1 MKPRTKFQQNVVAA
15 SKHLPPLTPAQIEWG
30 YKNCIEHIGR
40 RTPKGLI
47 TCTECGHTWQSENG
61 ELTDNLL
68 GCECPHCHT
77 TLKVETTLR
86 RKFNDYEY
94 LCIVTRCKGFQVLRF
109 VYIECWAKV
118 GQTPVY
124 THIEAVQRWIA
135 PDGRSATFARL
146 RPMGFFVHGW
156 SWSSALELRAENDGK
171 YNITPTRIYPRQR
184 LIPELR
190 RSGYGKQL
198 PDVTPFDLIHLLL
211 SENKA
216 ETLLKAGQ
224 TALVRF
230 FARSSRNIADYWP
243 AIRIAIRN
251 GYAIG
256 KPTEWCDYIDLLR
269 FFGKDLHNAHFVC
282 PADLPAAHDLYMA
295 KKRRHMQMERRQEE
309 RRKALEQEAS
319 FVKAK
324 GRFFGVEFSDGEIR
338 IKVLDSVEAIR
349 QEGEA
354 MHHCVFTN
362 EYYLKA
368 DSLILSA
375 TIDGKRIET
384 IEVSLKRMEVVQ
396 SRGVCNKNTPY
407 HGQILKLMKGNMSL
421 IQKKKKKKKG
431 GGGRRPPPPQKQNR
445 MNQIAYKFVSW
456 DVPALES
463 LAGSKA
469 YILRKRLNDGGTLTR
484 EEKDWITREVNHNT
498 YFKDSIPLLGYRF
511 NFVDVLKTF
520 VVKQYGHYTEYKGV
534 DKTSI
539 RSMLYGRVERIVE
552 L

>member
-1 MKPRTKFQQNVVAA
+1 MKPRTKFQQSVVAA

-282 PADLPAAHDLYMA
+282 PADLPAAHDLYMT
-295 KKRRHMQMERRQEE
+295 KKRRHMQMEQRQEE

-319 FVKAK
+319 FVEAK
-324 GRFFGVEFSDGEIR
+324 GRFFGVEFSDGEIC

-421 IQKKKKKKKG
+421 I
-431 GGGRRPPPPQKQNR
+431 
-445 MNQIAYKFVSW
+445 
-456 DVPALES
+456 
-463 LAGSKA
+463 
-469 YILRKRLNDGGTLTR
+469 RKRMTA
-484 EEKDWITREVNHNT
+484 
-498 YFKDSIPLLGYRF
+498 
-511 NFVDVLKTF
+511 
-520 VVKQYGHYTEYKGV
+520 
-534 DKTSI
+534 
-539 RSMLYGRVERIVE
+539 
-552 L
+552 

>member
-1 MKPRTKFQQNVVAA
+1 MKPRTKFQQSVVAA

-40 RTPKGLI
+40 RTSKGVI
-47 TCTECGHTWQSENG
+47 TCTECGHTWQSQNG
-61 ELTDNLL
+61 DLADKLL

-77 TLKVETTLR
+77 PLKVETTLR

-94 LCIVTRCKGFQVLRF
+94 LCVVTRCKGFQVLRF

-118 GQTPVY
+118 GQPPVY
-124 THIEAVQRWIA
+124 AHIEAVQRWIA

-156 SWSSALELRAENDGK
+156 SWSSALELRTENDGK

-211 SENKA
+211 SDSKA
-216 ETLLKAGQ
+216 ETMLKAGQ
-224 TALVRF
+224 TALVRL
-230 FARSSRNIADYWP
+230 FARTSRRIADYWP
-243 AIRIAIRN
+243 SIRIAMRN
-251 GYAIG
+251 GYFIG

-269 FFGKDLHNAHFVC
+269 FFGKDLHNARYVC
-282 PADLPAAHDLYMA
+282 PADLSTAHDLYVA
-295 KKRRHMQMERRQEE
+295 RKRRHIDMERRREE
-309 RRKALEQEAS
+309 RQKTAEREAS
-319 FVKAK
+319 FAEAK
-324 GRFFGVEFSDGEIR
+324 GRFFGVEFSDGEIC
-338 IKVLDSVEAIR
+338 IKDSVEAIR

-362 EYYLKA
+362 GYYLKD

-384 IEVSLKRMEVVQ
+384 VEVSLKRMEVVQ

-407 HGQILKLMKGNMSL
+407 HGQILKLMKGNMPL
-421 IQKKKKKKKG
+421 I
-431 GGGRRPPPPQKQNR
+431 
-445 MNQIAYKFVSW
+445 
-456 DVPALES
+456 
-463 LAGSKA
+463 
-469 YILRKRLNDGGTLTR
+469 RKRMTA
-484 EEKDWITREVNHNT
+484 
-498 YFKDSIPLLGYRF
+498 P
-511 NFVDVLKTF
+511 
-520 VVKQYGHYTEYKGV
+520 
-534 DKTSI
+534 
-539 RSMLYGRVERIVE
+539 
-552 L
+552 

>member
-1 MKPRTKFQQNVVAA
+1 MDCP
-15 SKHLPPLTPAQIEWG
+15 
-30 YKNCIEHIGR
+30 R
-40 RTPKGLI
+40 RTLR
-47 TCTECGHTWQSENG
+47 
-61 ELTDNLL
+61 NLR
-68 GCECPHCHT
+68 T
-77 TLKVETTLR
+77 
-86 RKFNDYEY
+86 
-94 LCIVTRCKGFQVLRF
+94 
-109 VYIECWAKV
+109 A
-118 GQTPVY
+118 
-124 THIEAVQRWIA
+124 A
-135 PDGRSATFARL
+135 PDGLLRSRVELVERIGTAGGERREIQHHAHTHLSPATAYPRTAPKRL
-146 RPMGFFVHGW
+146 RQT
-156 SWSSALELRAENDGK
+156 
-171 YNITPTRIYPRQR
+171 TPRCN
-184 LIPELR
+184 
-190 RSGYGKQL
+190 
-198 PDVTPFDLIHLLL
+198 PFDLIHLLL

-230 FARSSRNIADYWP
+230 FARTSRNIADYWP

-319 FVKAK
+319 FVEAK
-324 GRFFGVEFSDGEIR
+324 GRFFGVEFSDGEIC

-421 IQKKKKKKKG
+421 I
-431 GGGRRPPPPQKQNR
+431 
-445 MNQIAYKFVSW
+445 
-456 DVPALES
+456 
-463 LAGSKA
+463 
-469 YILRKRLNDGGTLTR
+469 RKRMTA
-484 EEKDWITREVNHNT
+484 
-498 YFKDSIPLLGYRF
+498 
-511 NFVDVLKTF
+511 
-520 VVKQYGHYTEYKGV
+520 
-534 DKTSI
+534 
-539 RSMLYGRVERIVE
+539 
-552 L
+552 

>member
-1 MKPRTKFQQNVVAA
+1 MGVQELHRAYRTPHAERTYHLHRVRPHVAER
-15 SKHLPPLTPAQIEWG
+15 K
-30 YKNCIEHIGR
+30 R
-40 RTPKGLI
+40 RTHG
-47 TCTECGHTWQSENG
+47 QSVRVRVSA
-61 ELTDNLL
+61 L
-68 GCECPHCHT
+68 PHPAESGNHPAP
-77 TLKVETTLR
+77 
-86 RKFNDYEY
+86 
-94 LCIVTRCKGFQVLRF
+94 Q
-109 VYIECWAKV
+109 
-118 GQTPVY
+118 
-124 THIEAVQRWIA
+124 VQRLRVFVHRNPLQGFSSPALRLYRVLGESGTDARLHPYRSRTAVDCPRRTLHNLRTAA
-135 PDGRSATFARL
+135 PDGLLRSR
-146 RPMGFFVHGW
+146 V
-156 SWSSALELRAENDGK
+156 ELVERIGTAGGERREI
-171 YNITPTRIYPRQR
+171 NITPTRIYPRQR

-319 FVKAK
+319 FVEAK
-324 GRFFGVEFSDGEIR
+324 GRFFGVEFSDGEIC

-421 IQKKKKKKKG
+421 I
-431 GGGRRPPPPQKQNR
+431 
-445 MNQIAYKFVSW
+445 
-456 DVPALES
+456 
-463 LAGSKA
+463 
-469 YILRKRLNDGGTLTR
+469 RKRMTA
-484 EEKDWITREVNHNT
+484 
-498 YFKDSIPLLGYRF
+498 
-511 NFVDVLKTF
+511 
-520 VVKQYGHYTEYKGV
+520 
-534 DKTSI
+534 
-539 RSMLYGRVERIVE
+539 
-552 L
+552 

>member
-269 FFGKDLHNAHFVC
+269 FFGKALHNAHFVC

-309 RRKALEQEAS
+309 ILQ
-319 FVKAK
+319 
-324 GRFFGVEFSDGEIR
+324 
-338 IKVLDSVEAIR
+338 
-349 QEGEA
+349 
-354 MHHCVFTN
+354 
-362 EYYLKA
+362 
-368 DSLILSA
+368 SLS
-375 TIDGKRIET
+375 
-384 IEVSLKRMEVVQ
+384 
-396 SRGVCNKNTPY
+396 
-407 HGQILKLMKGNMSL
+407 
-421 IQKKKKKKKG
+421 
-431 GGGRRPPPPQKQNR
+431 
-445 MNQIAYKFVSW
+445 
-456 DVPALES
+456 
-463 LAGSKA
+463 
-469 YILRKRLNDGGTLTR
+469 
-484 EEKDWITREVNHNT
+484 ITR
-498 YFKDSIPLLGYRF
+498 
-511 NFVDVLKTF
+511 
-520 VVKQYGHYTEYKGV
+520 
-534 DKTSI
+534 
-539 RSMLYGRVERIVE
+539 
-552 L
+552 

>member
-269 FFGKDLHNAHFVC
+269 FSGKTCITSISCVPQTC
-282 PADLPAAHDLYMA
+282 PQRMT
-295 KKRRHMQMERRQEE
+295 
-309 RRKALEQEAS
+309 S
-319 FVKAK
+319 
-324 GRFFGVEFSDGEIR
+324 
-338 IKVLDSVEAIR
+338 
-349 QEGEA
+349 
-354 MHHCVFTN
+354 TW
-362 EYYLKA
+362 LK
-368 DSLILSA
+368 
-375 TIDGKRIET
+375 
-384 IEVSLKRMEVVQ
+384 
-396 SRGVCNKNTPY
+396 N
-407 HGQILKLMKGNMSL
+407 
-421 IQKKKKKKKG
+421 G
-431 GGGRRPPPPQKQNR
+431 GTCKWNGGRRNGARRWNR
-445 MNQIAYKFVSW
+445 KPRLSKPKDGFSEWSFPTGKSASRYW
-456 DVPALES
+456 TAL
-463 LAGSKA
+463 K
-469 YILRKRLNDGGTLTR
+469 
-484 EEKDWITREVNHNT
+484 
-498 YFKDSIPLLGYRF
+498 P
-511 NFVDVLKTF
+511 
-520 VVKQYGHYTEYKGV
+520 
-534 DKTSI
+534 
-539 RSMLYGRVERIVE
+539 YGRRARPCTTACLPTNTI
-552 L
+552 

>member
-1 MKPRTKFQQNVVAA
+1 MKPRTKFQQSVVAA

-230 FARSSRNIADYWP
+230 F
-243 AIRIAIRN
+243 
-251 GYAIG
+251 
-256 KPTEWCDYIDLLR
+256 
-269 FFGKDLHNAHFVC
+269 GKDLHNAHFVC

-324 GRFFGVEFSDGEIR
+324 GRFFGVEFSDGEICIR
-338 IKVLDSVEAIR
+338 VLDSVEAIR

-421 IQKKKKKKKG
+421 I
-431 GGGRRPPPPQKQNR
+431 
-445 MNQIAYKFVSW
+445 
-456 DVPALES
+456 
-463 LAGSKA
+463 
-469 YILRKRLNDGGTLTR
+469 RKRMTA
-484 EEKDWITREVNHNT
+484 
-498 YFKDSIPLLGYRF
+498 
-511 NFVDVLKTF
+511 
-520 VVKQYGHYTEYKGV
+520 
-534 DKTSI
+534 
-539 RSMLYGRVERIVE
+539 
-552 L
+552 

>member
-230 FARSSRNIADYWP
+230 FARSSRNIADYLP

-319 FVKAK
+319 FVEAK
-324 GRFFGVEFSDGEIR
+324 GRFFGVEFSDGEIC

-421 IQKKKKKKKG
+421 ERKKKKKKRRG
-431 GGGRRPPPPQKQNR
+431 GGARHPPPQKQNR

>member
-1 MKPRTKFQQNVVAA
+1 MKPRTKFQQSVVAA

-269 FFGKDLHNAHFVC
+269 FF
-282 PADLPAAHDLYMA
+282 
-295 KKRRHMQMERRQEE
+295 
-309 RRKALEQEAS
+309 RK
-319 FVKAK
+319 
-324 GRFFGVEFSDGEIR
+324 
-338 IKVLDSVEAIR
+338 
-349 QEGEA
+349 
-354 MHHCVFTN
+354 
-362 EYYLKA
+362 
-368 DSLILSA
+368 IL
-375 TIDGKRIET
+375 
-384 IEVSLKRMEVVQ
+384 L
-396 SRGVCNKNTPY
+396 
-407 HGQILKLMKGNMSL
+407 
-421 IQKKKKKKKG
+421 
-431 GGGRRPPPPQKQNR
+431 
-445 MNQIAYKFVSW
+445 
-456 DVPALES
+456 
-463 LAGSKA
+463 
-469 YILRKRLNDGGTLTR
+469 
-484 EEKDWITREVNHNT
+484 
-498 YFKDSIPLLGYRF
+498 
-511 NFVDVLKTF
+511 
-520 VVKQYGHYTEYKGV
+520 
-534 DKTSI
+534 
-539 RSMLYGRVERIVE
+539 
-552 L
+552 

>member
-1 MKPRTKFQQNVVAA
+1 MKPRTKFQQSVVAA

-77 TLKVETTLR
+77 PLKVETTLR

-230 FARSSRNIADYWP
+230 FARSSRNIADYLP

-269 FFGKDLHNAHFVC
+269 FSGKTCITPISCVPQTC
-282 PADLPAAHDLYMA
+282 PQRMT
-295 KKRRHMQMERRQEE
+295 
-309 RRKALEQEAS
+309 S
-319 FVKAK
+319 
-324 GRFFGVEFSDGEIR
+324 
-338 IKVLDSVEAIR
+338 
-349 QEGEA
+349 
-354 MHHCVFTN
+354 TW
-362 EYYLKA
+362 LK
-368 DSLILSA
+368 
-375 TIDGKRIET
+375 
-384 IEVSLKRMEVVQ
+384 
-396 SRGVCNKNTPY
+396 N
-407 HGQILKLMKGNMSL
+407 
-421 IQKKKKKKKG
+421 G
-431 GGGRRPPPPQKQNR
+431 GTCKWNGGRRNGARRWNR
-445 MNQIAYKFVSW
+445 K
-456 DVPALES
+456 PRL
-463 LAGSKA
+463 SKP
-469 YILRKRLNDGGTLTR
+469 KGGFR
-484 EEKDWITREVNHNT
+484 
-498 YFKDSIPLLGYRF
+498 S
-511 NFVDVLKTF
+511 
-520 VVKQYGHYTEYKGV
+520 GV
-534 DKTSI
+534 FRRGNLHQGI
-539 RSMLYGRVERIVE
+539 GQR
-552 L
+552 

>member
-1 MKPRTKFQQNVVAA
+1 MKPRTKFQQSVVAA

-77 TLKVETTLR
+77 PLKVETTLR

-230 FARSSRNIADYWP
+230 SPVPP
-243 AIRIAIRN
+243 AISQTIGRPSVSPSVTGTLSGNRRN
-251 GYAIG
+251 GATTSTCCDFSG
-256 KPTEWCDYIDLLR
+256 KTCITPISCVPQT
-269 FFGKDLHNAHFVC
+269 C
-282 PADLPAAHDLYMA
+282 PQRMTSTWQ
-295 KKRRHMQMERRQEE
+295 KRRHMQMERRQEE

-319 FVKAK
+319 FVEAK
-324 GRFFGVEFSDGEIR
+324 GRFFGVEFSDGEIC

-421 IQKKKKKKKG
+421 I
-431 GGGRRPPPPQKQNR
+431 
-445 MNQIAYKFVSW
+445 
-456 DVPALES
+456 
-463 LAGSKA
+463 
-469 YILRKRLNDGGTLTR
+469 RKRMTA
-484 EEKDWITREVNHNT
+484 
-498 YFKDSIPLLGYRF
+498 
-511 NFVDVLKTF
+511 
-520 VVKQYGHYTEYKGV
+520 
-534 DKTSI
+534 
-539 RSMLYGRVERIVE
+539 
-552 L
+552 

>member
-324 GRFFGVEFSDGEIR
+324 GRFFGVEFSDGEIC

-421 IQKKKKKKKG
+421 IKKEKKKKEAG
-431 GGGRRPPPPQKQNR
+431 GGPAAPPPQKQNR

>member
-1 MKPRTKFQQNVVAA
+1 MKPRTKFQQSVVAA

-77 TLKVETTLR
+77 PLKVETTLR

-319 FVKAK
+319 FVEAK
-324 GRFFGVEFSDGEIR
+324 GRFFGVEFSDGEIC

-421 IQKKKKKKKG
+421 IQRRKKKKG
-431 GGGRRPPPPQKQNR
+431 EGPAPPPPQKQNR

>member
-1 MKPRTKFQQNVVAA
+1 MKPRTKFQQSVVAA

-198 PDVTPFDLIHLLL
+198 PDVTP
-211 SENKA
+211 
-216 ETLLKAGQ
+216 
-224 TALVRF
+224 
-230 FARSSRNIADYWP
+230 
-243 AIRIAIRN
+243 IAIRN

-421 IQKKKKKKKG
+421 I
-431 GGGRRPPPPQKQNR
+431 
-445 MNQIAYKFVSW
+445 
-456 DVPALES
+456 
-463 LAGSKA
+463 
-469 YILRKRLNDGGTLTR
+469 RKRMTA
-484 EEKDWITREVNHNT
+484 
-498 YFKDSIPLLGYRF
+498 
-511 NFVDVLKTF
+511 
-520 VVKQYGHYTEYKGV
+520 
-534 DKTSI
+534 
-539 RSMLYGRVERIVE
+539 
-552 L
+552 

>member
-1 MKPRTKFQQNVVAA
+1 MKPRTKFQQSVVAA

-77 TLKVETTLR
+77 PLKVETTLR

-211 SENKA
+211 SGNKA

-224 TALVRF
+224 TALVF
-230 FARSSRNIADYWP
+230 
-243 AIRIAIRN
+243 
-251 GYAIG
+251 
-256 KPTEWCDYIDLLR
+256 
-269 FFGKDLHNAHFVC
+269 
-282 PADLPAAHDLYMA
+282 LPQY
-295 KKRRHMQMERRQEE
+295 RR
-309 RRKALEQEAS
+309 L
-319 FVKAK
+319 
-324 GRFFGVEFSDGEIR
+324 
-338 IKVLDSVEAIR
+338 
-349 QEGEA
+349 
-354 MHHCVFTN
+354 
-362 EYYLKA
+362 
-368 DSLILSA
+368 
-375 TIDGKRIET
+375 
-384 IEVSLKRMEVVQ
+384 
-396 SRGVCNKNTPY
+396 
-407 HGQILKLMKGNMSL
+407 
-421 IQKKKKKKKG
+421 
-431 GGGRRPPPPQKQNR
+431 
-445 MNQIAYKFVSW
+445 
-456 DVPALES
+456 
-463 LAGSKA
+463 LAG
-469 YILRKRLNDGGTLTR
+469 
-484 EEKDWITREVNHNT
+484 H
-498 YFKDSIPLLGYRF
+498 PYR
-511 NFVDVLKTF
+511 
-520 VVKQYGHYTEYKGV
+520 HP
-534 DKTSI
+534 
-539 RSMLYGRVERIVE
+539 
-552 L
+552 